1 MPFLSRITTF
11 SFNKETFWSSSG
23 FMVVKNMLL
32 FINFLSLL
40 AGIILIGGGAYLQA
54 TSEKQGDLVNWS
66 TTTAIAA
73 IVIGCFVTVISFL
86 GCFGAANEKGMLL
99 KTYFALLCILVILEL
114 SVGIA
119 AYVKRDAVE
128 GLIESQWTKAATSNT
143 TSLQTSIVTVEK
155 YFQCCG
161 YKSIDSYAVPANC
174 AAVNGWPQP
183 CYHSVVSALQQSL
196 STIGGCGV
204 AMGVIELVGI
214 IFSLVLFI
222 KIAQR
227 DRASQSLMNEAWRI
241 NRDKI
246 QYGYANY
253 QYV

>member
-23 FMVVKNMLL
+23 FM
-32 FINFLSLL
+32 L
-40 AGIILIGGGAYLQA
+40 AGIILIGGGSYLHA
-54 TSEKQGDLVNWS
+54 TSERQGDLVNWS
-66 TTTAIAA
+66 IATAVAA

-99 KTYFALLCILVILEL
+99 KTYFALLCILVVLEL

-119 AYVKRDAVE
+119 AYVKRDAVT
-128 GLIESQWTKAATSNT
+128 GLIEDQWVTAATANS
-143 TSLQTSIVTVEK
+143 TSAQNSIVTVQK

-161 YKSIDSYAVPANC
+161 FRSIDSYAIPANC
-174 AAVNGWPQP
+174 AAVNGWPRP
-183 CYHSVVSALQQSL
+183 CYNSVIDTMKQSL
-196 STIGGCGV
+196 STIGGAGV
-204 AMGVIELVGI
+204 AMGVIEFVGI

-227 DRASQSLMNEAWRI
+227 DRASQSLLNEAWRI

-246 QYGYANY
+246 QYG
-253 QYV
+253 